1 MKLWYSIENYKSDF
15 FEKRIIK
22 LKVIDIVGENYLGK
36 WDKTRTACRGIII
49 DDEKILLSYE
59 TTNGQWMI
67 PGGGLE
73 DNETD
78 KECCIRE
85 IAEETGMIVDVSECM
100 LEIDEYYENWK
111 WVNKYFICK
120 ITGTTEIKLTQREQE
135 VGMITKWLP
144 VDEIKEIFSK
154 HGTYAEIDEMRRG
167 MYLRE
172 YTALTEL
179 I

>member
-1 MKLWYSIENYKSDF
+1 M
-15 FEKRIIK
+15 
-22 LKVIDIVGENYLGK
+22 KVIDIVGEKYLGK

-59 TTNGQWMI
+59 TKNGQWMI

-85 IAEETGMIVDVSECM
+85 IAEETGMIVDVSECI

-120 ITGTTEIKLTQREQE
+120 ITGATEIKLTQREQE

>member
-1 MKLWYSIENYKSDF
+1 
-15 FEKRIIK
+15 
-22 LKVIDIVGENYLGK
+22 
-36 WDKTRTACRGIII
+36 
-49 DDEKILLSYE
+49 
-59 TTNGQWMI
+59 
-67 PGGGLE
+67 
-73 DNETD
+73 
-78 KECCIRE
+78 
-85 IAEETGMIVDVSECM
+85 MIVDISECM

-120 ITGTTEIKLTQREQE
+120 VTGTTEIKLTQREQE
-135 VGMITKWLP
+135 VGMIPKWLP

>member
-1 MKLWYSIENYKSDF
+1 M
-15 FEKRIIK
+15 
-22 LKVIDIVGENYLGK
+22 KVIDIVGEKYLGK
-36 WDKTRTACRGIII
+36 WNKTRTACRGIIV

-59 TTNGQWMI
+59 TANDQWMI

-85 IAEETGMIVDVSECM
+85 IAEETGMIVDISECM

-120 ITGTTEIKLTQREQE
+120 VTGTTEIKLTQREQE
-135 VGMITKWLP
+135 VGMIPKWLP